1 MKQTNK
7 EDITKKWTSILGS
20 MGMTGSQLDNLSQL
34 AENQSNQILEE
45 SKSEDFST
53 LLPIAMKVAARTIS
67 NDLIFATKEEI
78 DEVKKKVQSE
88 NRDGKIEAIIEG
100 GEFTEKKLEDDEEYK
115 ELMKKGVTPMSA
127 PSGTL
132 FYLDYKYGDESTKP
146 HKKTRRSK
154 KKKKNGSI

>member
-1 MKQTNK
+1 MKTPTQ
-7 EDITKKWTSILGS
+7 EEIMKKWAPILES
-20 MGMTGSQLDNLSQL
+20 MGATNSHWGNLAQL

-45 SKSEDFST
+45 NKSEEFPS

-67 NDLIFATKEEI
+67 NDLIFASKEEI

-115 ELMKKGVTPMSA
+115 ELMKKGVTPMSG

-132 FYLDYKYGDESTKP
+132 FYLDYKYGDESSKS

-154 KKKKNGSI
+154 KKKKDGSI